1 MMKNVAVNA
10 LSAVAAASPEVA
22 NSMLLNFK
30 DNKKAKDVIEFLKV
44 QNMGPPVE
52 VKLTKT
58 LVMMDATGS
67 MYSLLQK
74 VKDKIQE
81 MLSRI

>member
-30 DNKKAKDVIEFLKV
+30 DNKKAKDVIEFLKA